1 MSFGSI
7 SIPKTRIDNCPRL
20 RRRDETEARRRERK
34 EVTNLDRKSSVNERL
49 QERKQKETA
58 TMEMYVD
65 AAPLSIALYRRRS

>member
-1 MSFGSI
+1 M
-7 SIPKTRIDNCPRL
+7 
-20 RRRDETEARRRERK
+20 
-34 EVTNLDRKSSVNERL
+34 TNLDRKSSVNERL